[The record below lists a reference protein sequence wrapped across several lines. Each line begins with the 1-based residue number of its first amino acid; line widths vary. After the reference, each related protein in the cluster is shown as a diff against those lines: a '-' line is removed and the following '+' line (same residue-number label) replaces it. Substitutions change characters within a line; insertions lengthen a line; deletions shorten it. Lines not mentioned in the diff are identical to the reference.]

1 MAIEDASRM
10 MEYEDASRIMEEK
23 GRGGGGVR
31 MMVEVND
38 ARG

>member
-1 MAIEDASRM
+1 MAIEDAT
-10 MEYEDASRIMEEK
+10 RIMEEK
-23 GRGGGGVR
+23 GGEGGGVR